1 MKKLQKIAACMFVLA
16 VLMIL
21 PVMPAQAKTKVTTAK
36 SYGLKNVKNAKE
48 RPGTWV
54 KENGKSCF
62 KPSDG
67 SSVTNRWVSV
77 DDNIYYLDEDGYR
90 VSGWISYNDN
100 LYYTNESGKLRTGWL
115 KLDGKKYYLKEDNG
129 RLARGFYKVGENTYF
144 FSLEKGVMR
153 TGWLKL
159 DGRTYYLGE
168 SNGRLTTGFR
178 TIGEDTYFFS
188 TIKGI
193 MWTGWLKLDG
203 KTYYM
208 MENGKMAKGLFRLGN
223 VYYYFSPADGV
234 MQTGW
239 QTVDGIRRYF
249 DPRTGAM
256 AVSKWMQEGDDY
268 HYLNAS
274 GAMVKSGWVTEGDKK
289 YYMDDNGVKTTGTV
303 QNNGKVYH
311 FDEDGVYLPN
321 LLGGII
327 DESKPMV
334 ALTFDDGPGKYTGRL
349 LDCLKKYNV
358 KASFFM
364 VGYCVPLYPD
374 SVKRMAEYGC
384 DLGNHSYD
392 HPYFTRLSSASR
404 KSQVS
409 RASENIKKACGK
421 YPTLFRLPYG
431 DGAFSKTVLSDIG
444 LPSIF
449 WSLGT
454 HDFLHL
460 NDSQFTV
467 NEVLNNVKDGD
478 IVLMHDSHYST
489 VVAAEKIIPAL
500 INRGYQLVTVTELAK
515 YKGKTTLQAGK
526 TYTGF
531 H

>member
-1 MKKLQKIAACMFVLA
+1 MFVLA
-16 VLMIL
+16 ALIIL
-21 PVMPAQAKTKVTTAK
+21 SAIPAQAKTKVTTAA
-36 SYGLKNVKNAKE
+36 SYGLKNVKNARV

-54 KENGKSCF
+54 KENGHYCF
-62 KPSDG
+62 KLEDG
-67 SSVTNRWVSV
+67 SPVTNRWINVA
-77 DDNIYYLDEDGYR
+77 DEIYYLDKDGYR

-100 LYYTNESGKLRTGWL
+100 LYYTNASGKLRTGWL
-115 KLDGKKYYLKEDNG
+115 KLDGEKYYLKKDNG
-129 RLARGFYKVGENTYF
+129 RLARGFYKIGENTYF
-144 FSLEKGVMR
+144 FSLVKGIMRTGWLKLNGKKYYLKENNGRLANGFCKVGEDTYFFSLTKGIMR

-159 DGRTYYLGE
+159 DG
-168 SNGRLTTGFR
+168 
-178 TIGEDTYFFS
+178 
-188 TIKGI
+188 K
-193 MWTGWLKLDG
+193 K
-203 KTYYM
+203 YYM
-208 MENGKMAKGLFRLGN
+208 MKNGKMAKGLCRLEN
-223 VYYYFSPADGV
+223 TCYYFSPANGV

-249 DPRTGAM
+249 DTRTGVM
-256 AVSKWMQEGDDY
+256 VVSRWIQEGDNY

-289 YYMDDNGVKTTGTV
+289 YYMDENGVKTTGTI
-303 QNNGKVYH
+303 QNNGRYYH
-311 FDEDGVYLPN
+311 FDEEGVYLPN

-349 LDCLKKYNV
+349 LDCLKKYNA

-364 VGYCVPLYPD
+364 VGYCVPRYPD

-431 DGAFSKTVLSDIG
+431 DGAFSNSVLSDIG

-467 NEVLNNVKDGD
+467 NEVLNNIKDGD